1 MWFFVTLYYYYC
13 LLLYFHALNV
23 IRLVEKNQAPQKN
36 NLQFSTLFDESSPP
50 QTQIQCKQYKNSK
63 YYYILL
69 LLLLEQLFVWHYI
82 LHGVLHII
90 HRQWHYKQKFRTL
103 SRSSRSKTVNFN
115 SNHDDDEHEKKRSL
129 KKRTWRWKTQQLNNH
144 KY

>member
-1 MWFFVTLYYYYC
+1 MYQADVHTQIQVAKNPP
-13 LLLYFHALNV
+13 ALNV
-23 IRLVEKNQAPQKN
+23 LIPPTYFPAQILKQLIIVVFCNTLLLLLSSTLFPCFECNTSCRKKPGPLKN

-90 HRQWHYKQKFRTL
+90 HRQ
-103 SRSSRSKTVNFN
+103 
-115 SNHDDDEHEKKRSL
+115 
-129 KKRTWRWKTQQLNNH
+129 
-144 KY
+144 